1 MGKQVDQVPLP
12 VPSGSDALSSGT
24 GARAGVVAVSSDPP
38 GPKLAVPMVRTV
50 VPVST
55 SRLARCLGVGV
66 DPDDSGD
73 LAFDPGLLERLADR
87 GLGDGLSEVHH
98 AAGER
103 PVALVRAPDEHDAA
117 RPIGY
122 DDVDG
127 RDEGAG
133 PRASGSS

>member
-1 MGKQVDQVPLP
+1 
-12 VPSGSDALSSGT
+12 
-24 GARAGVVAVSSDPP
+24 
-38 GPKLAVPMVRTV
+38 MVRTV

-133 PRASGSS
+133 PRGVRVVVVVDPAGGGQQVHPQSPAVPAIEAIYL